1 MTDKIQSNVVTWVR
15 RWPGVFWTHRIKDA
29 TITSLSAG
37 PGRTKLNNR
46 RVVIVEPDGGDTF
59 YLPMSTGM
67 SITNK
72 GKDGGV
78 YISSAYLLG
87 YLLRPHTGYSGS
99 LVKDVLESYNKV
111 ANGLRILKYNNEIRD
126 RMFFRP
132 YSSLEELA
140 SAL

>member
-1 MTDKIQSNVVTWVR
+1 MTDKIQ
-15 RWPGVFWTHRIKDA
+15 WPGVFWTHRIKDA
-29 TITSLSAG
+29 TITSLSNGA
-37 PGRTKLNNR
+37 GRTKLNNV
-46 RVVIVEPDGGDTF
+46 RVVIVEPDGGDIF

-78 YISSAYLLG
+78 YISSAYLM
-87 YLLRPHTGYSGS
+87 RPHTGFSGS
-99 LVKDVLESYNKV
+99 LAKDVLESYNKV
-111 ANGLRILKYNNEIRD
+111 VEGLRILKYNNKIKD

-140 SAL
+140 SVS